1 LNISIKEVD
10 MNRELSDRGYIQLGK
25 VVIVTKAGEE
35 YVYCDGGLTPLTT
48 TDDPNGRAGL
58 DGGLTS
64 TV

>member
-1 LNISIKEVD
+1 